1 MVNEHPVSEGGK
13 VSKQVHTV
21 TEAHANVR
29 LDKVVAD
36 WLPELSRRELREL
49 FEGGGVR
56 SGGNTLLKGQLAR
69 VGQEIEITPE
79 ASAPERELPDI
90 RVVQE
95 TKDWVI
101 VDKPAGLPSAPKHRP
116 DAESA
121 ASQLLALYPAMA
133 GIGYREHEAGLL
145 SRLDTGTSGLL
156 LSAKTRPAFE
166 TLRAGSRAQG
176 LHKLYVGLIAKDANL
191 PEGSI
196 DVPLGPHR
204 SNRRKVAWG
213 RQIAGR
219 ALPARTRVVQVR
231 PLRQCSL
238 VVLEVNTA
246 YRHQL
251 RAHLAFA
258 GFPLL
263 GDGLYGGAAH
273 PGLTRHA
280 LHSQRLW
287 WDGVK
292 GPVPLPAFDVSLAL
306 PDDLAQIAELTTL

>member
-1 MVNEHPVSEGGK
+1 VN
-13 VSKQVHTV
+13 KQVHTV
-21 TEAHANVR
+21 KANHANVR
-29 LDKVVAD
+29 LDKVVAE

-49 FEGGGVR
+49 FEAGGVR
-56 SGGNTLLKGQLAR
+56 SGSNVLLKGQLAR
-69 VGQEIEITPE
+69 EGQEIEISPQQ
-79 ASAPERELPDI
+79 ASTEEEPERPI
-90 RVVQE
+90 KVVRE
-95 TKDWVI
+95 TAQWVLI
-101 VDKPAGLPSAPKHRP
+101 DKPAGLPSAPKHRP
-116 DAESA
+116 EA
-121 ASQLLALYPAMA
+121 ASASNQLLALYPSMA

-156 LSAKTRPAFE
+156 LAAKTKDAFE
-166 TLRAGSRAQG
+166 TLRTGSRAQG
-176 LHKLYVGLIAKDANL
+176 LHKVYVGLIAKDANL

-213 RQIAGR
+213 RQMAGR
-219 ALPARTRVVQVR
+219 SLPARTRVVSVR
-231 PLRQCSL
+231 PLQHCSL

-263 GDGLYGGAAH
+263 GDGLYGGAAY

-280 LHSQRLW
+280 LHSQRLK
-287 WDGVK
+287 WDGA
-292 GPVPLPAFDVSLAL
+292 PSLPAFDVSLLL
-306 PDDLAQIAELTTL
+306 PEDLAQIAELTAL